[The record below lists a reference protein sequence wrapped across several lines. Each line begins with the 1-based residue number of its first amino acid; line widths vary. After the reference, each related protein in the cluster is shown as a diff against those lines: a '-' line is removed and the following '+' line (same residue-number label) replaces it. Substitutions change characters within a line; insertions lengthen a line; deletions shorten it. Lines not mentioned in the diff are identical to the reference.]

1 VRTITLLLAYDGTDF
16 LGWQRQAV
24 GPTVQGAVED
34 ALSRIE
40 GSPVGVAGAGRTDA
54 GVHAAGQVASA
65 EVTTALDA
73 PTLRRALNAM
83 LPRAIRVLHVED
95 REAGFHARFSAHT
108 KTYEY
113 RIVTGPVLNPFGR
126 RFAWHVPFPLDG
138 ARMRKAAGFLAGTHD
153 FRAFRSTGTDVR
165 TTVREVLASSIE
177 CSALS
182 AHDVSPGWAPHVAV
196 AEGALIAYRVTGTG
210 FLRHMVRAIVG
221 TLVEVGAGRVQV
233 ARIPALLTG
242 GSRDAAGPTAPAAG
256 LCLVGVDYGDGG
268 PAVAAHR

>member
-1 VRTITLLLAYDGTDF
+1 MRTITLLLAYDGTDF

-65 EVTTALDA
+65 EVTTALDGA
-73 PTLRRALNAM
+73 TLRRALNAM

-108 KTYEY
+108 KSYEY
-113 RIVTGPVLNPFGR
+113 RIVTGPVMNPFGQR
-126 RFAWHVPFPLDG
+126 YAWHVPFPLDG
-138 ARMRKAAGFLAGTHD
+138 ARMREAAECLAGTHD

-165 TTVREVLASSIE
+165 TTVREVLASSIT
-177 CSALS
+177 CSSLNA
-182 AHDVSPGWAPHVAV
+182 ADVSPEWAPHVAV
-196 AEGALIAYRVTGTG
+196 PEGTLITYRVTGTG

-221 TLVEVGAGRVQV
+221 TLVEVGAGRMEV
-233 ARIPALLTG
+233 AHIPALLARG
-242 GSRDAAGPTAPAAG
+242 ARDAAGPTAPAAG
-256 LCLVGVDYGDGG
+256 LCLVGVDYGGG
-268 PAVAAHR
+268 RPAVAAHR